1 MDKKTRALARVDDF
15 IARTVKGERL
25 APHVLERYGKRH
37 GFTLGW
43 CAKVNFP
50 DGHRH
55 ELHILADGDFP
66 YTAPRIAVADGPKVL
81 TWPHLESDGLLCVL
95 PPDTAV
101 SGENPA
107 DVVEY
112 VLGEACRLVE
122 ECIKGNTADDFR
134 REFLSYWRLAADRA
148 AMEFMSLVKPQRP
161 GRRVFV
167 WHGKSVRVVAD
178 DQETLNRWLLRWGAK
193 EGKGQNYLFRDGVL
207 IWLPEP
213 LLPSEYPRK
222 ASEMRSLAWDRSP
235 EAAAVLEE
243 LAASN
248 ADAIDVLL
256 GAPTVNGA
264 CFAAVTVRP
273 PTLVRGSGR
282 KRDPLGAGFR
292 PGHIPQDLFVNRY
305 LSATAKVTKSTVQRA
320 DHSWIHGR
328 DQDSRQER
336 LRTRRVAVLGCGS
349 VGGPLARLL
358 AQSGVG
364 SLLLVDCGRMDW
376 PNVGRHALG
385 ATSVNCNKAQ
395 ALANE
400 LERSYPHLRDVS
412 WRDDRVGPAAKDLVE
427 ELVSCDLIVSTMG
440 NWGAESFLNDIQRV
454 RSSFPPILYGWVE
467 SNAAAAH
474 AVLILQCGPCLRCGV
489 DDKGRPCL
497 AVTCW
502 EDDQATFQEPACGAL
517 FTPYGPAEL
526 CWAHAL
532 LAEMVIDTLMK
543 NWKSAIHRVWIGA
556 ESRIRDTGG
565 TWSEQWI
572 VEMGDPSPGGRTLER
587 EWPAASDC
595 TVCCGQVRVE

>member
-1 MDKKTRALARVDDF
+1 
-15 IARTVKGERL
+15 
-25 APHVLERYGKRH
+25 
-37 GFTLGW
+37 
-43 CAKVNFP
+43 
-50 DGHRH
+50 
-55 ELHILADGDFP
+55 
-66 YTAPRIAVADGPKVL
+66 
-81 TWPHLESDGLLCVL
+81 
-95 PPDTAV
+95 
-101 SGENPA
+101 
-107 DVVEY
+107 
-112 VLGEACRLVE
+112 
-122 ECIKGNTADDFR
+122 
-134 REFLSYWRLAADRA
+134 
-148 AMEFMSLVKPQRP
+148 
-161 GRRVFV
+161 
-167 WHGKSVRVVAD
+167 
-178 DQETLNRWLLRWGAK
+178 
-193 EGKGQNYLFRDGVL
+193 
-207 IWLPEP
+207 
-213 LLPSEYPRK
+213 
-222 ASEMRSLAWDRSP
+222 MRSLAWDRSP

-440 NWGAESFLNDIQRV
+440 NWGA
-454 RSSFPPILYGWVE
+454 G
-467 SNAAAAH
+467 
-474 AVLILQCGPCLRCGV
+474 
-489 DDKGRPCL
+489 
-497 AVTCW
+497 
-502 EDDQATFQEPACGAL
+502 
-517 FTPYGPAEL
+517 EL
-526 CWAHAL
+526 S
-532 LAEMVIDTLMK
+532 ERYST
-543 NWKSAIHRVWIGA
+543 GA
-556 ESRIRDTGG
+556 E
-565 TWSEQWI
+565 QF
-572 VEMGDPSPGGRTLER
+572 
-587 EWPAASDC
+587 PAHS
-595 TVCCGQVRVE
+595 VRLG